1 MIIKFA
7 RPLVRL
13 CHIFFGT
20 MLILLAVFTLVARF
34 GLPFVSDYKSS
45 IEARV
50 SDYLQSPVV
59 IGELDMRWTGL
70 GPILSAENVSVIE
83 SEQRQVTVD
92 ELLIDLDVLRSLIRG
107 TPVINE
113 MTLVGTDLAI
123 ETTRD
128 GEVKMHGMETVPGRF
143 SRRSPAASN
152 ESTSKGGGGV
162 DLFAWLLNA
171 RKVGL
176 LDTRLTF
183 IDGQAEQSLVLDNVN
198 IRAENVDDLHQ
209 LRIDLDLPASLGGG
223 LEAGIDLEGSPR
235 DLSTADGNIYIK
247 SDTIKTL
254 GWLELFSRTPLMPD
268 NLFQLEHVSADV
280 GFEVW
285 GRWKQGHVD
294 NIRGRF
300 IASQLV
306 DSRRD
311 EPLLDE
317 VTGDLTFRRGSDV
330 VSLHAD
336 SLVFV
341 RDSQRTSI
349 SDVTLNQSLDDRSVA
364 LTASGESLPLSLVSH
379 LIASVTAEHK
389 SGRLVKEAQ
398 PSGMLNDWQV
408 AIDGIGADQTIDIT
422 ATVQDLVIKPTS
434 ESPGFGP
441 LNGSIDVVD
450 GVGSATLAAIAMP
463 FDWPRL
469 FPDPQTTDSV
479 KAKLDFDLR
488 NRESMKISGLVN
500 IEDDG
505 IETETRLRVSVGKSR
520 PLHLDVQSRYSVA
533 DLQSVTAWMP
543 LNLMSEKAQTWFQN
557 AFKGGTARNG
567 SLLFFGR
574 PSEFPF
580 DEGEGVF
587 RAGMDIENG
596 AVEFKSD
603 WPVITNV
610 SGRLTFNGL
619 RMTGMVETGRLDK
632 FDISQARVDIDDLKN
647 AEVRVDGSGSSKLPE
662 MIQFANTGPLKQIL
676 EPALGS
682 LITTGQAD
690 MDVVLSIPLKRQDES
705 DAPQLSV
712 NGSIF
717 LNNNTVRVEPANI
730 DLKKVRGAVN
740 FDRYGVRI
748 NNLKARWLDH
758 QVGING
764 KTRGRD
770 EKAVTTL
777 NVEGALRASDVLVHY
792 ESTLDQFV
800 RGKSNWRAELS
811 VPHSPE
817 KLESTGI
824 SLTVDSDLI
833 GTALLVPAPLS
844 KSTASGENFRLTTNI
859 VKDETQLSWNFD
871 YSDSINGIFVLEEG
885 KFKSLSIGLGGTKA
899 IAQPDEGI
907 RLDGSTRTAS
917 LGDWVDTINQYRE
930 SLPEPEPDDRDDIVP
945 ISGNLTTGALFAGDD
960 NLGPARLRINSD
972 DIYLNAVMD
981 NEFLRGN
988 IRYPRRLEE
997 KEVSAKVRL
1006 NYIDNRVLAA
1016 FEKEE
1021 GEAEEEP
1028 IDPREL
1034 PPIEARISE
1043 VKWDSLRLRD
1053 INLKTRPDV
1062 LGLNIDTLGFA
1073 YRSMQLV
1080 GRGHWRLRDVQGIN
1094 AALAGEHLTN
1104 LALTL
1109 QSDDFGSGLIDIG
1122 LPDLIAEGSGI
1133 VESRLSWDGPAYK
1146 PDLAMLGGT
1155 LKIDLERGRI
1165 MQLEP
1170 GAGRLFGL
1178 FAVQELPRRL
1188 GGDFKD
1194 LTADGL
1200 SFQRLTGD
1208 IEMTNGVADAR
1219 LIQMTGPIGVVDIM
1233 GETDLLNQQFDSR
1246 ITVLPRVS
1254 AALPII
1260 GVIAGGAS
1268 AGVGA
1273 LLAGGLLKAVGL
1285 DLDRI
1290 GYREF
1295 SLTGTWEEPNF
1306 KSIPLSISVPDTRQ
1320 W

>member
-1 MIIKFA
+1 MIVKLA

-13 CHIFFGT
+13 CHIVAGT
-20 MLILLAVFTLVARF
+20 LLILLAVFTLIARL
-34 GLPFVSDYKSS
+34 GLPLVSDYKGN

-50 SDYLQSPVV
+50 SDYLKSPVV
-59 IGELDMRWTGL
+59 IGELDVRWTGL
-70 GPILSAENVSVIE
+70 GPILFAENVSVIE
-83 SEQRQVTVD
+83 SANRQVTVD
-92 ELLIDLDVLRSLIRG
+92 ELLIDLDVLRTVVRG

-123 ETTRD
+123 ETTRE
-128 GEVKMHGMETVPGRF
+128 GEVLMHGMEAVPGRF
-143 SRRSPAASN
+143 SRRNHAPSPKPAR
-152 ESTSKGGGGV
+152 KVGGGV

-198 IRAENVDDLHQ
+198 IRAENIGDFHQ
-209 LRIDLDLPASLGGG
+209 LRVDLNLPESLGGA

-235 DLSTADGNIYIK
+235 DLNSADGNIYIK
-247 SDTIKTL
+247 SDAIKTS

-294 NIRGRF
+294 NIRGQF
-300 IASQLV
+300 TASQLV

-317 VTGDLTFRRGSDV
+317 VTGDLTYRRGTDA

-341 RDSQRTSI
+341 HDSQRASI
-349 SDVTLNQSLDDRSVA
+349 NDVTLNQSFDDRSVA
-364 LTASGESLPLSLVSH
+364 LSASGESMPLALVSN
-379 LIASVTAEHK
+379 LLASVMAEHK
-389 SGRLVKEAQ
+389 SGRIVKEAQ
-398 PSGMLNDWQV
+398 PSGTLNDWEV
-408 AIDGIGADQTIDIT
+408 AVSGIGADQTVDIT
-422 ATVQDLVIKPTS
+422 ATVQDLVIKATP
-434 ESPGFGP
+434 ENPGFGP
-441 LNGSIDVVD
+441 INGSIEVVD
-450 GVGSATLAAIAMP
+450 SLGNATLAGRAVP
-463 FDWPRL
+463 FEWPRL
-469 FPDPQTTDSV
+469 FSDSQITDSFA
-479 KAKLDFDLR
+479 AKLDFDLR
-488 NRESMKISGLVN
+488 NVKNMKVSGLVN
-500 IEDDG
+500 VDDDG
-505 IETETRLRVSVGKSR
+505 IESETRLRVSVGKSR

-533 DLQSVTAWMP
+533 DLESVAPWVPTK
-543 LNLMSEKAQTWFQN
+543 LLSEKAQNWFRN
-557 AFKGGTARNG
+557 AFKGGAARNG

-596 AVEFKSD
+596 AIEFKSD
-603 WPVITNV
+603 WPVVSNV
-610 SGRLTFNGL
+610 SGRLTFNG
-619 RMTGMVETGRLDK
+619 RGMTGLVETGRLDQ
-632 FDISQARVDIDDLKN
+632 FDISQARVYIDDLKN
-647 AEVRVDGSGSSKLPE
+647 AVVRVDGSGSSKLPE
-662 MIQFANTGPLKQIL
+662 MIRFANTGPLKQIL

-690 MDVVLSIPLKRQDES
+690 MDVELSIPLKRRDGP

-717 LNNNTVRVEPANI
+717 LNNNTVRVDPADI

-740 FDRYGVRI
+740 FDQHGIRI

-758 QVGING
+758 LVGING
-764 KTRGRD
+764 ITRGRK
-770 EKAVTTL
+770 ENGVTTL
-777 NVEGALRASDVLVHY
+777 SLQGALRASDVLVHY
-792 ESTLDQFV
+792 KSTLDQFV
-800 RGKSNWRAELS
+800 RGTSNWSAELS

-817 KLESTGI
+817 KLASTGI
-824 SLTVDSDLI
+824 SLTVGSDLV

-844 KSTASGENFRLTTNI
+844 KSSASSSNIRLATKIIT
-859 VKDETQLSWNFD
+859 DGTELSWDFD
-871 YSDSINGIFVLEEG
+871 YADLVNGNFVLEET
-885 KFKSLSIGLGGTKA
+885 KFKSLSIGLGATKA
-899 IAQPDEGI
+899 IAQEDEGI
-907 RLDGSTRTAS
+907 RLDGSIRQAS
-917 LGDWVDTINQYRE
+917 LGDWVDTVNQYRE
-930 SLPEPEPDDRDDIVP
+930 SLPQPGTRDDILP
-945 ISGNLTTGALFAGDD
+945 ISGNINTASLLAGTD

-972 DIYLNAVMD
+972 DIYLNAVINND
-981 NEFLRGN
+981 FVRGS

-1006 NYIDNRVLAA
+1006 NFIDKRVLAA
-1016 FEKEE
+1016 FEAEE
-1021 GEAEEEP
+1021 GEEEEEP

-1043 VKWDSLRLRD
+1043 ANWDSLRLRD
-1053 INLKTRPDV
+1053 INIKTRPDI
-1062 LGLNIDTLGFA
+1062 LGLNVDTLGFA

-1094 AALAGEHLTN
+1094 PALAGQHLTN
-1104 LALTL
+1104 LVLTL
-1109 QSDDFGSGLIDIG
+1109 QSDDFGSGLIDLG
-1122 LPDLIAEGSGI
+1122 LPDLVAEGSGI
-1133 VESRLSWDGPAYK
+1133 VESRLSWNGPAYK
-1146 PDLAMLGGT
+1146 PDLAMLDGT
-1155 LKIDLERGRI
+1155 IKVDLERGRLV
-1165 MQLEP
+1165 QLEP

-1178 FAVQELPRRL
+1178 FALEEIPRRL

-1208 IEMTNGVADAR
+1208 IEMNNGVADAR
-1219 LIQMTGPIGVVDIM
+1219 LIQLTGPIGVVDII
-1233 GETDLLNQQFDSR
+1233 GKTDLLNQQFDNR

-1273 LLAGGLLKAVGL
+1273 LIAGGLLKAVGI

-1295 SLTGTWEEPNF
+1295 SLTGSWEEPNF
-1306 KSIPLSISVPDTRQ
+1306 QSVPLSISIPDSRQ